1 MTRTYGYNII
11 FVIFGLNYRGWIVK
25 FKDLVQYFQRLEAT
39 TSRLDMMSIL
49 ADLYNKVEDPD
60 EAAIISYLVLGEI
73 HPPYIGLELGM
84 SEKLIIRSIA
94 MASGY
99 DSTQVEKK
107 LNEVGDIGNVAEF
120 FISKKRQMTLFTRE
134 LDVKR
139 VYDTLD
145 KISRTTGE
153 GSINDKIRLLASL
166 LVDASGVEAK
176 YIARIAEGIMRL
188 GVADM
193 TLLEA
198 LALKLGSREY
208 KALLE
213 EAYNMVPDIGYITR
227 VVYQEGLDGVKKV
240 DIKLGIPVRPML
252 AERVKSPEEA
262 WEKTNGQLAAD
273 FKYDGERMQIHKDGD
288 KVLIFSRRLEN
299 ITYQFPDVV
308 QVVRNHVKAN
318 QAIIEG
324 EAIAIDKDT
333 GEFRPFQDLMRRK
346 RKYDIDKMIEE
357 IPVTLRVF
365 DIVYLE
371 GENLMKKP
379 FPERRKLLES
389 IIEPSEEIKPSE
401 LIYPKD
407 IKELWNFFL
416 LSIENGCEGLVIK
429 NAGPDS
435 IYQAGA
441 RGWLWIKLK
450 RDYRAELA
458 DTLDLV
464 VIGAL
469 YGRGRKGGNLSSFL
483 MAVYD
488 QKEDIFKSV
497 CKVGTGFKD
506 EDIAYM
512 NKILKP
518 LLRDKKPARVET
530 GMEPDYWV
538 EPKIVLEI
546 QAAEITLSPVH
557 RAAYNIFQDGAGLA
571 LRFPRFT
578 GRYRDDKAP
587 EDATTEEELIEMFK
601 KQRRYVE

>member
-1 MTRTYGYNII
+1 M
-11 FVIFGLNYRGWIVK
+11 K
-25 FKDLVQYFQRLEAT
+25 FSELVEYFQRLEYT
-39 TSRLDMMSIL
+39 TARLDLMSIL
-49 ADLYNKVEDPD
+49 ADLYKKIENPE
-60 EAAIISYLVLGEI
+60 EAAIVSYLILGEI
-73 HPPYIGLELGM
+73 HPPYVGLELGM

-99 DSTQVEKK
+99 DASQVEKK
-107 LNEVGDIGNVAEF
+107 LNELGDIGKVAEH
-120 FISKKRQMTLFTRE
+120 FISRKRQMTLFATE
-134 LDVKR
+134 LSVKR
-139 VYDTLD
+139 VYETLD
-145 KISRTTGE
+145 KISKTTGE

-166 LVDASGVEAK
+166 LVDANGIEAR
-176 YIARIAEGIMRL
+176 YIARIAEGVMRL

-198 LALKLGSREY
+198 LAIKLGGREY
-208 KALLE
+208 KAVLE

-227 VVYQEGLDGVKKV
+227 VVYEEGLEGIKKV

-262 WEKTNGQLAAD
+262 WEKTNGNLAAD

-299 ITYQFPDVV
+299 ITYQFPDVIEIV
-308 QVVRNHVKAN
+308 KNQVKAEKV
-318 QAIIEG
+318 IIEG
-324 EAIAIDKDT
+324 EAVAIDKNT
-333 GEFRPFQDLMRRK
+333 GEFRPFQELMRRK
-346 RKYDIDKMIEE
+346 RKYDIEKMIEE

-365 DIVYLE
+365 DIVYIN

-379 FPERRKLLES
+379 FPERRKILES
-389 IIEPSEEIKPSE
+389 IIEESEYIKPSE
-401 LIYPKD
+401 LIYPKN
-407 IKELWNFFL
+407 IKELWDFFL
-416 LSIENGCEGLVIK
+416 LAIENGCEGLVIK
-429 NAGPDS
+429 NAGPES

-488 QKEDIFKSV
+488 DVNDVFRSV

-506 EDIAYM
+506 DDIAYM
-512 NKILKP
+512 NKLLKP
-518 LLRDKKPARVET
+518 LLRDRKPARVET
-530 GMEPDYWV
+530 GLEPDYWV
-538 EPKIVLEI
+538 EPQIVLEI

-557 RAAYNIFQDGAGLA
+557 RAAYNVFQEGAGLA

-578 GRYRDDKAP
+578 GRYREDKSP
-587 EDATTEEELIEMFK
+587 EDATTEKELIEMFK
-601 KQRRYVE
+601 KQRRNIE

>member
-1 MTRTYGYNII
+1 M
-11 FVIFGLNYRGWIVK
+11 K
-25 FKDLVQYFQRLEAT
+25 FSELVSYFNRLEFT

-49 ADLYNKVEDPD
+49 ADLYKNIEDPE
-60 EAAIISYLVLGEI
+60 EAAIVSYLVLGEI
-73 HPPYIGLELGM
+73 HPPYVGLELGM

-99 DSTQVEKK
+99 DTFQVEKK
-107 LNEVGDIGNVAEF
+107 LNEIGDIGDVAEYY
-120 FISKKRQMTLFTRE
+120 ISRKRQMTLFTSE
-134 LDVKR
+134 LSVKR

-166 LVDASGVEAK
+166 LVDAKGIEAK
-176 YIARIAEGIMRL
+176 YIARIAEGVMRL

-198 LALKLGSREY
+198 LSIKLGSREY
-208 KALLE
+208 KNTLE
-213 EAYNMVPDIGYITR
+213 EAYNMVPDIGYITK
-227 VVYQEGLDGVKKV
+227 VIFEEGLDGIKKV

-262 WEKTNGQLAAD
+262 WEKTNGNLAAD
-273 FKYDGERMQIHKDGD
+273 FKYDGERMQIHKDGE

-299 ITYQFPDVV
+299 ITYQFPDVIYI
-308 QVVRNHVKAN
+308 VRNHVKADKV
-318 QAIIEG
+318 IIEG

-346 RKYDIDKMIEE
+346 RKYDIEKMVRE

-365 DIVYLE
+365 DIVYLD

-379 FPERRKLLES
+379 FPERRKILEE
-389 IIEPSEEIKPSE
+389 IIDEDEAIKPSE
-401 LIYPKD
+401 LIYPKT
-407 IKELWNFFL
+407 IKELWDFFHL
-416 LSIENGCEGLVIK
+416 AIEKGCEGLVIK
-429 NAGPDS
+429 NAGPES

-488 QKEDIFKSV
+488 DENDVFRSI

-506 EDIAYM
+506 DDLAYM
-512 NKILKP
+512 NKLLKP
-518 LLRDKKPARVET
+518 LLRDRKPARVET
-530 GMEPDYWV
+530 GLEPDYWV
-538 EPKIVLEI
+538 EPRVVLEI

-557 RAAYNIFQDGAGLA
+557 RAAYNIFQEGTGLA

-578 GRYRDDKAP
+578 GRYRDDKSP
-587 EDATTEEELIEMFK
+587 EDATTEKELIEMFR
-601 KQRRYVE
+601 KQRRNIE